1 VQPTTKRQRTSNP
14 TTQHQTATIEA
25 FREQSNT
32 IKRCF
37 NESIAWINEVKADQ
51 QRKFERERK
60 TKSYKAGDYV
70 AIYSATNYGENQ
82 TSGKLNGEEYT
93 KSSKR

>member
-1 VQPTTKRQRTSNP
+1 LDTQTEVQPATNGNELSLLCWVA
-14 TTQHQTATIEA
+14 QHQTATIEA

-60 TKSYKAGDYV
+60 TKSYEAGDYV
-70 AIYSATNYGENQ
+70 M
-82 TSGKLNGEEYT
+82 
-93 KSSKR
+93 